1 MAVKKFVELR
11 DENGE
16 VKRYHAPAFIKGSVA
31 RKGFNLGKE
40 FQKLENTGGEFDDDL
55 LDKLYNFIARDLYD
69 GQFTAEEFEDGTDA
83 REVLSVAMEQLGGIL
98 GDEGKTTK

>member
-16 VKRYHAPAFIKGSVA
+16 VKRYHAPVFIKGSVA

-55 LDKLYNFIARDLYD
+55 LDKLYGFIARDLYD

>member
-55 LDKLYNFIARDLYD
+55 LDKLYGFIANDLYD

-98 GDEGKTTK
+98 GDEGKTMK

>member
-16 VKRYHAPAFIKGSVA
+16 VKRYHAPVFIKGSVA

>member
-55 LDKLYNFIARDLYD
+55 LDKLYSFIARDLYD

>member
-1 MAVKKFVELR
+1 MAVRKFVELQ

-16 VKRYHAPAFIKGSVA
+16 VKKYHAPAFIKGSVA

-55 LDKLYNFIARDLYD
+55 LDKLYGFIANDLYD

-98 GDEGKTTK
+98 GDEGKTAK

>member
-1 MAVKKFVELR
+1 MAVKKFVELQ

-16 VKRYHAPAFIKGSVA
+16 VKKFHAPAFIKGSIA

-40 FQKLENTGGEFDDDL
+40 FQKLEQNGGEFDDDL
-55 LDKLYNFIARDLYD
+55 LDKLYGFIANDLYD
-69 GQFTAEEFEDGTDA
+69 GQFTAQEFEDGTDA

>member
-55 LDKLYNFIARDLYD
+55 LDKLYGFIANDLYD

>member
-40 FQKLENTGGEFDDDL
+40 FQKLESTGGEFDDDL
-55 LDKLYNFIARDLYD
+55 LDKLYGFIANDLYD

>member
-1 MAVKKFVELR
+1 MAVRKFVELR

-40 FQKLENTGGEFDDDL
+40 FQKLENTGGEFDNDL
-55 LDKLYNFIARDLYD
+55 LDKLYSFIANDLYD

>member
-1 MAVKKFVELR
+1 MAVRKFVELQ

-16 VKRYHAPAFIKGSVA
+16 VKKYHAPAFIKGSVA

-55 LDKLYNFIARDLYD
+55 LDKLYSFIANDLYD

-83 REVLSVAMEQLGGIL
+83 REVLSVAMEQLGGFL

>member
-1 MAVKKFVELR
+1 MAVKKFVELQ

-16 VKRYHAPAFIKGSVA
+16 VKKFHAPAFIKGSVA

-40 FQKLENTGGEFDDDL
+40 FQKLEQNGGEFDDDL
-55 LDKLYNFIARDLYD
+55 LDKLYSFIANDLYD
-69 GQFTAEEFEDGTDA
+69 SQFTPEEFEDGIDA
-83 REVLSVAMEQLGGIL
+83 REILSVSMEQLGGIL

>member
-1 MAVKKFVELR
+1 MTVKKFVELQ

-16 VKRYHAPAFIKGSVA
+16 VKKFHAPAFIKGSVA

-40 FQKLENTGGEFDDDL
+40 FRKLEQNGGEFDDDL
-55 LDKLYNFIARDLYD
+55 LDKLYSFIANDLYD
-69 GQFTAEEFEDGTDA
+69 SQFTAEEFEDGIDA

>member
-55 LDKLYNFIARDLYD
+55 LDKLYNFIANDLYD

>member
-1 MAVKKFVELR
+1 MAVKKFVELQ
-11 DENGE
+11 DENSE
-16 VKRYHAPAFIKGSVA
+16 VKKFHAPAFIKGSIA

-40 FQKLENTGGEFDDDL
+40 FQKLEQNGGEFDDDL
-55 LDKLYNFIARDLYD
+55 LDKLYGFIANDLYD
-69 GQFTAEEFEDGTDA
+69 GQFTAQEFEDGTDA

>member
-1 MAVKKFVELR
+1 MAVRKFVELQ

-16 VKRYHAPAFIKGSVA
+16 VKKYHAPAFIKGSVA

-55 LDKLYNFIARDLYD
+55 LDKLYGFIANDLYD

>member
-1 MAVKKFVELR
+1 MAVKKFVELQ

-16 VKRYHAPAFIKGSVA
+16 VKKFHAPAFIKGSVA

-40 FQKLENTGGEFDDDL
+40 FQKLEQNGGEFDDDL
-55 LDKLYNFIARDLYD
+55 LDKLYSFIANDLYD
-69 GQFTAEEFEDGTDA
+69 SQFTPEEFEDGIDA
-83 REVLSVAMEQLGGIL
+83 REILSVAMEQLGGIL

>member
-55 LDKLYNFIARDLYD
+55 LDKLYGFIANDLYD

-98 GDEGKTTK
+98 GDEGKTAK

>member
-40 FQKLENTGGEFDDDL
+40 FQKLENTGGEFDNDL
-55 LDKLYNFIARDLYD
+55 LDKLYSFIANDLYD

>member
-55 LDKLYNFIARDLYD
+55 LDKLYSFIARDLYD

-98 GDEGKTTK
+98 GDEGKTAK

>member
-69 GQFTAEEFEDGTDA
+69 DQFTAEEFEDGTDA

>member
-1 MAVKKFVELR
+1 MAVKKFIELY

-16 VKRYHAPAFIKGSVA
+16 VKKYHSPAFIKGSVA

-40 FQKLENTGGEFDDDL
+40 FQKLEQDGGEFDDNL
-55 LDKLYNFIARDLYD
+55 LDKLYSFIANDLYD
-69 GQFTAEEFEDGTDA
+69 GQFTAEEFEDGIDA
-83 REVLSVAMEQLGGIL
+83 REVITVAMEQLGGIL

>member
-31 RKGFNLGKE
+31 RKGINLGKE
-40 FQKLENTGGEFDDDL
+40 FQKLEKSGGDFDDDL
-55 LDKLYNFIARDLYD
+55 LDKLYGFIARDLYD

-83 REVLSVAMEQLGGIL
+83 REVLSAAMEQLGGVL
-98 GDEGKTTK
+98 SDEGKTTK

>member
-69 GQFTAEEFEDGTDA
+69 GQFTSEEFEDGTDA

>member
-1 MAVKKFVELR
+1 MAVRKFVELQ

-16 VKRYHAPAFIKGSVA
+16 VKKYHAPAFIKGSVA

-55 LDKLYNFIARDLYD
+55 LDKLYGFIANDLYD
-69 GQFTAEEFEDGTDA
+69 GQFTAEEFENGTDA